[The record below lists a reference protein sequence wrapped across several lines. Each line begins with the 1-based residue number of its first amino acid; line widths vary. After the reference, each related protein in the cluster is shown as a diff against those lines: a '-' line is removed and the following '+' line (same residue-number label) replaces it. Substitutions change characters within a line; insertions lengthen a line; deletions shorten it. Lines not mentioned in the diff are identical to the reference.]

1 MKNSTGKLTNELIP
15 QALKQSSTE
24 WEDSPSWWNN
34 ESVDGCNCQDDYALL
49 AGILDYG
56 YSGFDEILNSDL
68 PFCIKLKEDTVG
80 EPHSFSRAVA
90 QARVNQ
96 LTRDLHTIDDN
107 EE

>member
-15 QALKQSSTE
+15 QALKQSTTE
-24 WEDSPSWWNN
+24 WENCPPWWNSEN
-34 ESVDGCNCQDDYALL
+34 VDGCNCQDDYDLL

-68 PFCIKLKEDTVG
+68 SFCIKLKEDKNG
-80 EPHSFSRAVA
+80 EPNSFSRAVA